1 MYKTF
6 SFILLL
12 GMASQLIAGEARY
25 SAANAITFSQSGNH
39 KAFVGSGFLIAHG
52 VKTYAVTAKHV
63 LFETMNDGVN
73 SVDVSQAV
81 SQWQLRPFNED
92 TGDVT
97 LGQLLNADEKEPI
110 DMKVLSDDWLLFE
123 VLHNASGLKVLT
135 LSDQPLK
142 SGEKISVHGCT
153 YQTQSDCQQDSYIG
167 DFVRY
172 EDHNIL
178 VRLKDVAP
186 NTLRGLSGAP
196 VLNAKGEVMGIVSN
210 VLPDEETGGM
220 FFAPFSVQPLLDFL
234 NQ

>member
-6 SFILLL
+6 SLLSLILT
-12 GMASQLIAGEARY
+12 APQLIAGEARY

-39 KAFVGSGFLIAHG
+39 KAFVGSGFLMAHDG
-52 VKTYAVTAKHV
+52 KTYAVTAKHV
-63 LFETMNDGVN
+63 LFEAMNEGVN
-73 SVDVSQAV
+73 AVDISKTVSK
-81 SQWQLRPFNED
+81 WQLQPFNEA

-97 LGQLLNADEKEPI
+97 LGQLLNADEKEPL

-123 VLHNASGLKVLT
+123 VLHNASDLKVLS
-135 LSDQPLK
+135 LSNQPLK
-142 SGEKISVHGCT
+142 SGEKINVHGCT
-153 YQTQSDCQQDSYIG
+153 YQTQSDCQQDSHTG

-172 EDHNIL
+172 EDHNLL
-178 VRLKDVAP
+178 VRLKDVTP

-196 VLNAKGEVMGIVSN
+196 VLNAKGEVVGIVSN